1 MLRIGMFSKFSRVSI
16 KTLRY
21 YDEIGLLK
29 PVEVDDRT
37 GYRLYAVSQLSR
49 LNRILALKDLG
60 FSLEQIGQMLD
71 EGLTLEE
78 MQGMLRMRKA
88 ELQRQMKETQQR
100 LERVEVR
107 LGQIEKE
114 NLIMEQE
121 VVIKK
126 VEPMQAASIRDVVN
140 HYGAQGKLWNEMGR
154 YFRQH
159 GMKASGPSVVLDH
172 SGEYRKENVE
182 LEVVTPFD
190 GSLPE
195 SERVKVKVL
204 EGIETAA
211 CIIHRGEYETLPDTY
226 DVLLKWID
234 ENGYTIIGPDR
245 EIYWQCPG
253 SPDQDPLEYDQK
265 LSPYEPQGYVTEVQ
279 FPVRKGK

>member
-1 MLRIGMFSKFSRVSI
+1 MLRIGLFSKFSRVSI

-21 YDEIGLLK
+21 YDEIGLLR
-29 PVEVDDRT
+29 PVAVDDRT

-60 FSLEQIGQMLD
+60 FSLEQISQMLD
-71 EGLTLEE
+71 EGLSLEE

-88 ELQRQMKETQQR
+88 ELQQQMKETRQR
-100 LERVEVR
+100 LERVEAR
-107 LGQIEKE
+107 LRQIEKE
-114 NLIMEQE
+114 VLVMEQE

-126 VEPMQAASIRDVVN
+126 VEPMQVASICDVVK
-140 HYGAQGKLWNEMGR
+140 HYGAQGKLWDEMGR

-159 GMKASGPSVVLDH
+159 AVKANGPSLVLDH
-172 SGEYRKENVE
+172 SGEYRKENVN
-182 LEVVTPFD
+182 LEVATPFS
-190 GSLPE
+190 GSLPQ
-195 SERVKVKVL
+195 SDRVKVKLL

-211 CIIHRGEYETLPDTY
+211 CILHREGYETLPDTY

-234 ENGYTIIGPDR
+234 ENGYIITGPDR

-253 SPDQDPLEYDQK
+253 SRDQDPLEFDQN
-265 LSPYEPQGYVTEVQ
+265 LSPYEPKGYVTEVQ
-279 FPVRKGK
+279 FPVRKG